1 MRIKSLY
8 LVQINM
14 KDGSK
19 KYVSVNKGNRFLV
32 VKNKKAAA
40 KFLTDQQADIFSELF
55 WQRAWDFEKY
65 ETRETIILK
74 VEGGEG

>member
-8 LVQINM
+8 LVQIKM

-32 VKNKKAAA
+32 VRNKKSAT

-55 WQRAWDFEKY
+55 WQRAWDFEEY
-65 ETRETIILK
+65 ETRETIRIK
-74 VEGGEG
+74 VEGGEE